1 MIRSFQPPIRTLM
14 GPGPSDVSQRVL
26 DAMARPTIGHLD
38 PAFQDLMEEIKG
50 LLRNAFRT
58 DYEITFPVS
67 APGSAGMEMCFVN
80 LVEPGDKV
88 IVCQNGV
95 FGGRMKENVIRC
107 GGEAV
112 MVEDS
117 WGSAIDPNK
126 VEDKLRSHPD
136 AVILAYVQAETSTGV
151 LSDAKTLA
159 LLAQQNDCLTI
170 VDTVTSLGGSILEV
184 KEWNL
189 DAVYSGTQKCLSCT
203 PGLSPITFSER
214 AVAKIKRRK
223 TPVQSWFLDLNLVL
237 GYWGAESKRTYHHTA
252 PINALYGLHEAL
264 LILSEEGL
272 ENAWARHTRNYRAL
286 KAGIEAMGLQFKVP
300 EPDRLPQLNAIAIP
314 EGVEDP
320 AVRNRLLDEYN
331 LEIGAGLGPLA
342 GQIWRIG
349 LMGHASSRK
358 NVLLCLE
365 ALNSILKDCGA
376 DIKQDKAVDTAKQ
389 AYTQMDTEAATN
401 TETAGA

>member
-1 MIRSFQPPIRTLM
+1 M

-38 PAFQDLMEEIKG
+38 PAFQIFMEEIKDM
-50 LLRNAFRT
+50 LRHIFRT

-95 FGGRMKENVIRC
+95 FGGRMKENVVRC

-112 MVEDS
+112 MVEDT
-117 WGSAIDPNK
+117 WGTAVDPNK
-126 VEDKLRSHPD
+126 VEAALRSHPD
-136 AVILAYVQAETSTGV
+136 AAILAYVQAETSTGV
-151 LSDAKTLA
+151 LSDAETLA
-159 LLAQQNDCLTI
+159 RLAQQYDCLTI
-170 VDTVTSLGGSILEV
+170 VDTVTSLGGSRLEV

-214 AVAKIKRRK
+214 AVEKIRQRK

-237 GYWGAESKRTYHHTA
+237 GYWGGDSKRTYHHTA

-264 LILSEEGL
+264 LILNEEGL

-286 KAGIEAMGLQFKVP
+286 KAGIEAMGLQFKVS
-300 EPDRLPQLNAIAIP
+300 EQERLPQLNAVIIP
-314 EGVEDP
+314 EDADDP
-320 AVRNRLLDEYN
+320 AVRTRLLDEYN

-342 GQIWRIG
+342 GEIWRIG

-365 ALNSILKDCGA
+365 ALNSILKDSGA
-376 DIKQDKAVDTAKQ
+376 GINPDTAVDAAIR
-389 AYTQMDTEAATN
+389 AYEQMGEETVTKTEAAD
-401 TETAGA
+401 A